1 MNYLLPKSIATF
13 IVIVISISAA
23 SAQINW
29 PKGPMMQNVRVTASG
44 ELEISASQ
52 TSSSH
57 DFEFLT
63 GKWLMKHKKLKVRLK
78 NNNEWIEF
86 ESKDENF
93 GMMLNGLGNTDIY
106 RATIDGKP
114 FEGFTLRLFNP
125 KTKLWSLYWVA
136 SNSGILDP
144 PVVGSFD
151 GNIGRFYCKDV
162 YEGTPVL
169 VMFVW
174 DKTNPDEPVWSQ
186 AFSADN
192 GKTWEWNWTNTS
204 YRIK

>member
-1 MNYLLPKSIATF
+1 MNLNKSLTTITF
-13 IVIVISISAA
+13 ILSAVA
-23 SAQINW
+23 SVNAQINW
-29 PKGPMMQNVRVTASG
+29 PTGPMMANAKVNSSGDLEITASK
-44 ELEISASQ
+44 
-52 TSSSH
+52 TSSEH
-57 DFEFLT
+57 DFEFLS
-63 GKWLMKHKKLKVRLK
+63 GKWRMKHSRLK
-78 NNNEWIEF
+78 TRLQNNNEWSEF
-86 ESKDENF
+86 ESTDENF

-125 KTKLWSLYWVA
+125 KTKLWNLYWVA
-136 SNSGILDP
+136 SNTGVLDP

-151 GNIGRFYCKDV
+151 GTIGRFYCKDI
-162 YEGTPVL
+162 YQGTPVI

-174 DKTNPDEPVWSQ
+174 DKINPNEPVWYQ
-186 AFSADN
+186 AFSPDN